1 MLDRFVEQMKEK
13 QGVTEQL
20 KAENQVLW
28 VGKMNNIIACAEE
41 IVVREVVYVWLWEA
55 GRLGGW
61 EAAFLLYGILLN
73 YNENTFYEKKL
84 HKK

>member
-1 MLDRFVEQMKEK
+1 MCD
-13 QGVTEQL
+13 
-20 KAENQVLW
+20 
-28 VGKMNNIIACAEE
+28 VGS
-41 IVVREVVYVWLWEA
+41 R
-55 GRLGGW
+55 